1 MPGLKG
7 GLGRG
12 FLSDTEEIKHLPG
25 CGKGDRLVS
34 YVVARRATARFVPS
48 CASRPAQ
55 VVGATTA
62 VCLLSAKV
70 SPSGPKSS
78 LVRVPQA
85 EPNESAEG
93 LAGLVESVLYHVC
106 NLQFVWVS
114 LRAGGLT
121 EQRTLG

>member
-1 MPGLKG
+1 MDFCLILRRSNTFLGVEKETVWSATSLRDVPQLDSFPAVRLDQLK
-7 GLGRG
+7 LWERP
-12 FLSDTEEIKHLPG
+12 LLYA
-25 CGKGDRLVS
+25 C
-34 YVVARRATARFVPS
+34 YRRRSVN
-48 CASRPAQ
+48 RAQ
-55 VVGATTA
+55 S
-62 VCLLSAKV
+62 L
-70 SPSGPKSS
+70 S

>member
-1 MPGLKG
+1 MDFCLILRSSNTFLGVEKETVWSATSLRDVPQLDSFPAVRCRGLDQLK
-7 GLGRG
+7 
-12 FLSDTEEIKHLPG
+12 LSERPLLYA
-25 CGKGDRLVS
+25 C
-34 YVVARRATARFVPS
+34 YRRRSVN
-48 CASRPAQ
+48 RAQ
-55 VVGATTA
+55 S
-62 VCLLSAKV
+62 L
-70 SPSGPKSS
+70 S

-93 LAGLVESVLYHVC
+93 LAGLDESVLYHVC